1 MKVFPYLLQ
10 IEEQILDSLAWKA
23 ESPLWQIIQNG
34 QVIPS
39 CQDVN
44 FADQLET
51 EMNPATPSINVSS
64 TLMSP
69 ALKLVNDK
77 ATPSSKYTSTLRHIQ
92 G

>member
-1 MKVFPYLLQ
+1 MKIYNYPLQ

-51 EMNPATPSINVSS
+51 EMNPATPSINLSS

-77 ATPSSKYTSTLRHIQ
+77 ATPSSKYTSRLKLMQ
-92 G
+92 N